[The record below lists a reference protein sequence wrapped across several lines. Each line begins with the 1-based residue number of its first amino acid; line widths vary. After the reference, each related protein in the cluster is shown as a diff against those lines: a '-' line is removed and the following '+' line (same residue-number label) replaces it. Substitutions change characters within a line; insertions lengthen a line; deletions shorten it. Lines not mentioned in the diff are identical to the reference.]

1 MVWRLLSFCECLFFQ
16 GYVSFRVLVTPKP
29 QQRTTPQKS
38 VQVFLLLLLVLPF
51 LGGYRFLSSVF
62 FLQSPAHPFFPTTPF
77 PQRWKTKVHEG
88 IRTFRG
94 LVCGSR
100 RPYWNASRFLFSL
113 VVATFF
119 CRSYVGISRMGMM
132 NDQFS
137 IYFQEIVLS
146 GDLFAIFG
154 NDFIRLLGGTIKH
167 WMYLPPRMP
176 VAKWRSVDYAKYS
189 NNLVV
194 TVAGWAGNWMNTW
207 WVTSQWVGL

>member
-1 MVWRLLSFCECLFFQ
+1 MVWRLLSFCECL
-16 GYVSFRVLVTPKP
+16 YVSFRVLVTPKP

-51 LGGYRFLSSVF
+51 LGGYRFLLSVF
-62 FLQSPAHPFFPTTPF
+62 FLQSPAHPFF
-77 PQRWKTKVHEG
+77 QRHHFHSGGKPRCTKVSELL
-88 IRTFRG
+88 R
-94 LVCGSR
+94 
-100 RPYWNASRFLFSL
+100 L
-113 VVATFF
+113 VVEVEDLTVLKCVQIPFFSWSLPLFF

-154 NDFIRLLGGTIKH
+154 NDFIRLLGGTIIH

-207 WVTSQWVGL
+207 WVTSQ

>member
-38 VQVFLLLLLVLPF
+38 VQVFLLLLLVLRHHF
-51 LGGYRFLSSVF
+51 HSGGKPRC
-62 FLQSPAHPFFPTTPF
+62 
-77 PQRWKTKVHEG
+77 TKVSELL
-88 IRTFRG
+88 R
-94 LVCGSR
+94 LVVEVEDLIEM
-100 RPYWNASRFLFSL
+100 RPDSFFFL

-154 NDFIRLLGGTIKH
+154 NDFIRLLGGTII
-167 WMYLPPRMP
+167 YTLNVSRMP
-176 VAKWRSVDYAKYS
+176 VAKWRFVDYAKYS

-194 TVAGWAGNWMNTW
+194 TIAGWAGNWMNTW
-207 WVTSQWVGL
+207 WVTSQ